1 MKYFLF
7 GLLMALSSEV
17 FSSITLSEDTK
28 YKLGVLG
35 YSPSVISDL
44 EKGKTTLDEL
54 VVRQKLEML
63 GHNKNEIEARIARI
77 FHRKI
82 PVQVSQAM
90 VKHRKL
96 SSKELMYHPIIRKAS
111 SQLMVDEALIFAV
124 IRTESSFNK
133 EAVSSKNAKGLM
145 QLIDATA
152 EMMKVGDVFDPHQ
165 NIMGGAKYLRYL
177 SNRFGGDLDLILAS
191 YIAGPE
197 LVASVKGVPN
207 IKVVKD
213 YVTKVKLLYSLYQD
227 KLKYEERG

>member
-1 MKYFLF
+1 
-7 GLLMALSSEV
+7 
-17 FSSITLSEDTK
+17 
-28 YKLGVLG
+28 LG

-197 LVASVKGVPN
+197 LVASAKGVPN